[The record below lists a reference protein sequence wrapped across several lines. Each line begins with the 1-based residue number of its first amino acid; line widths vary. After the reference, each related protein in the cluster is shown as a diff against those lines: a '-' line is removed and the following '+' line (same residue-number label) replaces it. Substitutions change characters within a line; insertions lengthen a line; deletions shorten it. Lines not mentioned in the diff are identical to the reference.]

1 MNCPRCAS
9 AIDDEAA
16 RFCPFCGAG
25 LEPPVVTALAAAPHG
40 ALCPVHGQPAAGLCS
55 RCGAFMCSACSQG
68 GSGLCS
74 TCRARVG
81 AGAFRLTWDRWSFGE
96 LLDIA
101 WERFK
106 ADGLM
111 LSLSALVVSGVAFAV
126 GMAGQMGQGVL
137 MLAFEEPGGRFSNP
151 AVALTG
157 AFLTFALQTL
167 VQGALQLGLAR
178 LCVESMQGRPAAV
191 GRVFSQ
197 VGKAGKLVLQ
207 MLAAMMAVLVPLGL
221 YAGAVAGLIA
231 ATGGFEDSGRVAI
244 IAVIASLLGIAP
256 FLYWAVP
263 FTFMQLELAANDDV
277 GPVEAIQNC
286 FAIARGHRL
295 AILGVGIVAG
305 LITMAGVIV
314 FCFGVVASMALG
326 QLVIAGLYLTL
337 RSGARL
343 PPLQLPQ
350 GE

>member
-9 AIDDEAA
+9 GIDDEAA

-25 LEPPVVTALAAAPHG
+25 LEPPVATALAAAPHG
-40 ALCPVHGQPAAGLCS
+40 AFCPAHGQPAAALCS

-68 GSGLCS
+68 GGGLCA

-81 AGAFRLTWDRWSFGE
+81 AGAFRLTRDRWSFGE

-111 LSLSALVVSGVAFAV
+111 LSLSALIVSGAAFAV
-126 GMAGQMGQGVL
+126 GMAGQMGQTFL
-137 MLAFEEPGGRFSNP
+137 MFSFDEPGRSSNP
-151 AVALTG
+151 WAVVIG

-167 VQGALQLGLAR
+167 VQGALQMGLVR
-178 LCVESMQGRPAAV
+178 LCIESMQGRPAAI

-221 YAGAVAGLIA
+221 YAGAVVGLIA

-256 FLYWAVP
+256 LLYWAIP
-263 FTFMQLELAANDDV
+263 FSFMQLELAANDDV

-295 AILGVGIVAG
+295 AILGVVIVAG

-326 QLVIAGLYLTL
+326 QLVLAGLYLTL
-337 RSGARL
+337 RSGAGL
-343 PPLQLPQ
+343 PPLRLPQ

>member
-1 MNCPRCAS
+1 M
-9 AIDDEAA
+9 
-16 RFCPFCGAG
+16 
-25 LEPPVVTALAAAPHG
+25 
-40 ALCPVHGQPAAGLCS
+40 
-55 RCGAFMCSACSQG
+55 
-68 GSGLCS
+68 
-74 TCRARVG
+74 CRARVG
-81 AGAFRLTWDRWSFGE
+81 AGAFRLTRDRWSFGE

-111 LSLSALVVSGVAFAV
+111 LSLSALVVSGAAFAV
-126 GMAGQMGQGVL
+126 GMAGQMGQGFL
-137 MLAFEEPGGRFSNP
+137 RLAFEEPGGGFANP
-151 AVALTG
+151 GAAVVGGL
-157 AFLTFALQTL
+157 LTFALQTL
-167 VQGALQLGLAR
+167 VQGSLQMGLAR
-178 LCVESMQGRPAAV
+178 LCVESMQGRPAAI

-207 MLAAMMAVLVPLGL
+207 MLAAMTAVLVPLSL
-221 YAGAVAGLIA
+221 YAVAVVGLIA
-231 ATGGFEDSGRVAI
+231 VTGGFEDSSRVVI
-244 IAVIASLLGIAP
+244 IAVIASLLGIALL
-256 FLYWAVP
+256 LYWAIP
-263 FTFMQLELAANDDV
+263 FSFMQLELAANDEV

-305 LITMAGVIV
+305 LIAMAGVIV

-337 RSGARL
+337 RSGAGL
-343 PPLQLPQ
+343 PPLRLPQ